1 MIIPPTTSNPERI
14 NILRCLLAGET
25 VDAIATA
32 TDLPPDRVR
41 KIATSAGHPDT
52 TAVQAA
58 LDETVAAW
66 ERDRAAG
73 GARGALRSP
82 SRRVIPPRK
91 AGAPLGTD
99 PKPRPPAYRPPRLPQ
114 PIRPLVQP
122 ASQPSDPTP
131 TDDVDELKALKP
143 RADMVAPTRPAKPK
157 VTTPPQESNLPD
169 LAGSAVPRVSKDPEQ
184 ISRRLRAAR
193 AELDAALGD
202 YQEIV
207 TDLAAL
213 NQQFVTADA
222 RVAAA
227 LNQVWEIRTGG
238 AQIDHDHTPRSTSPG
253 RTDQ

>member
-14 NILRCLLAGET
+14 NIMRCLLAGET
-25 VDAIATA
+25 VESIATA
-32 TDLPPDRVR
+32 MDLPPDRVR

-52 TAVQAA
+52 TAVQTA
-58 LDETVAAW
+58 LDDTVAAW

-82 SRRVIPPRK
+82 SRRTIPPRK

-114 PIRPLVQP
+114 PLRPLVQP
-122 ASQPSDPTP
+122 AAQPTP
-131 TDDVDELKALKP
+131 TDVDELKAALKP
-143 RADMVAPTRPAKPK
+143 RPDMITP
-157 VTTPPQESNLPD
+157 TTPAQESNLPD
-169 LAGSAVPRVSKDPEQ
+169 LAGSSVPRVSKDPEQ
-184 ISRRLRAAR
+184 VSRRLRAAR

-238 AQIDHDHTPRSTSPG
+238 AQIDHDHTQIDLTRK
-253 RTDQ
+253 D